1 MDSTFYGSP
10 DVMKINLKK
19 WVESQS
25 DYKKKKKLAR
35 IFRTI
40 AFVVLFICIMFPVLL
55 LMGNDAIYKGLFAG
69 VIVGLIFSLIP
80 FFIGESI
87 KIKAFNEFSFPF
99 GNIEKECLKIYE
111 DGIEYLYHNATSD
124 FSESMDIYR
133 IASENINAVNYDK
146 EFHIVTIIGEAELL
160 AYDDYAGKRLNHQK
174 SQRKFYSNSPYQII
188 LSFDKEQEIVQLV
201 SKMAKNRTE
210 V

>member
-1 MDSTFYGSP
+1 MNSTFYGST

-25 DYKKKKKLAR
+25 DYNKKKKLAR
-35 IFRTI
+35 IFRAV
-40 AFVVLFICIMFPVLL
+40 AFIVLCICIMFPVLL
-55 LMGNDAIYKGLFAG
+55 LMENDAIYKGLFAG
-69 VIVGLIFSLIP
+69 VIVGLIFALIP
-80 FFIGESI
+80 FFIGGSI
-87 KIKAFNEFSFPF
+87 KRKAFYEFSFPF

-111 DGIEYLYHNATSD
+111 DGIEYLYHNTTSD

-201 SKMAKNRTE
+201 SKMAKNRTK